1 MTIKINLPENPDD
14 FFWLTGYSPDGA
26 IECLPYH
33 YGLVSVRSYASEW
46 WCQDLHEISV
56 PDSVTD
62 SQLISKWVEETGV
75 SLYLCPKSAELL
87 PENLILIS

>member
-33 YGLVSVRSYASEW
+33 YGLISVRSYASDGGAKT
-46 WCQDLHEISV
+46 C
-56 PDSVTD
+56 T
-62 SQLISKWVEETGV
+62 
-75 SLYLCPKSAELL
+75 KS
-87 PENLILIS
+87 PSRIPSPIPSSFRSG